1 VTAATAPAT
10 TLARVQGCW
19 SAVAGDAVAREAEP
33 VADRDGE
40 ILVRCASA
48 VWASELELLAPQLV
62 EGLNAALGAPP
73 RASAEGAGG
82 RPRRQALSD
91 LPESGFAPPRAGT
104 VTVGDPA
111 PVSLSF
117 CCDLRVFCD
126 SLERPGKGLTC

>member
-1 VTAATAPAT
+1 MRRTAPRPLRHALAAVTAATAPAT

-62 EGLNAALGAPP
+62 EGLNAALGAPLV
-73 RASAEGAGG
+73 RALKVRAGG
-82 RPRRQALSD
+82 P
-91 LPESGFAPPRAGT
+91 AG
-104 VTVGDPA
+104 
-111 PVSLSF
+111 
-117 CCDLRVFCD
+117 RH
-126 SLERPGKGLTC
+126 